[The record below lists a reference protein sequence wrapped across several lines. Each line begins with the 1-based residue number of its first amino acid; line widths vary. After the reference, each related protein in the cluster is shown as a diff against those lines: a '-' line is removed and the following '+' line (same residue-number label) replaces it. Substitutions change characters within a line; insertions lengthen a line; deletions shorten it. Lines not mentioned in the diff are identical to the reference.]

1 MARGKEWTV
10 QEVEDIERLKLIK
23 RLSLKEIAEA
33 LGRSYD
39 SVSQKAFEIKF
50 NTREYSEQNIEYLN
64 KLIFKSKL
72 EIKSI
77 ARKLGRTEGAL
88 KKRIQYLFGSTS
100 LTKIRNDNFYPKK
113 YENYT
118 ESEKE
123 FLKENYYEKGGFYC
137 AKKLERTIYSVRN
150 QIQKLK
156 REKAILKEQTI
167 PRFNESVAGYVIYSN
182 ETGKII
188 ERYETL
194 EDWHNKKGADRN

>member
-10 QEVEDIERLKLIK
+10 QEIEDIKRLKLIK
-23 RLSLKEIAEA
+23 RLSLKEIAQA

-50 NTREYSEQNIEYLN
+50 NTREYSEQDIEYLN

-72 EIKSI
+72 TIKVI

-88 KKRIQYLFGSTS
+88 KKRMQCLFGSTS
-100 LTKIRNDNFYPKK
+100 LRKIRNNKIYSKNMK
-113 YENYT
+113 NYT
-118 ESEKE
+118 ESEKD
-123 FLKENYYEKGGFYC
+123 FLKENYYEKGGLYC

-182 ETGKII
+182 KTGKII
-188 ERYETL
+188 ERYESL
-194 EDWHNKKGADRN
+194 ENWHNKKGADRN